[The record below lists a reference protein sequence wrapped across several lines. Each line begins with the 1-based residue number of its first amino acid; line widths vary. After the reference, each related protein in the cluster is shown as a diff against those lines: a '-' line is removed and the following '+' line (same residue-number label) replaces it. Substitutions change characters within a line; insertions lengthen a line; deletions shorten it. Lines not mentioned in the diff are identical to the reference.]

1 MPMCTYYGPTE
12 AMRPTGDNDLDALL
26 VEVRNATGKD
36 WRIDWRDSIVRK
48 ALRRPKTTRVYSL
61 IVATIAP
68 EFQVINFYR
77 DGQGWTINS
86 DVTKELIYA
95 YLYGV
100 LGGAAA
106 TEGK

>member
-36 WRIDWRDSIVRK
+36 WRIDWREYTVRK
-48 ALRRPKTTRVYSL
+48 ALRRTKTNRLYSL
-61 IVATIAP
+61 IVETIAP
-68 EFQVINFYR
+68 EFQVINLYR
-77 DGQGWTINS
+77 DGQDWTING

-100 LGGAAA
+100 LSGIASK
-106 TEGK
+106 EPQ